1 MKRALIGSLAL
12 SLAAGIVS
20 AQNAAPPAATSPGMS
35 QGAAAATDFN
45 SLDAN
50 RDGRVSAAEARSHAE
65 LTSSFATLDA
75 DSDTYLSQS
84 EFAKWNKGSKSSS
97 PRAPS
102 PSGNTSPA
110 PTSPDTTRS
119 TGGDLDASPGAEVDS
134 AEAE

>member
-1 MKRALIGSLAL
+1 MKRAFIGTLAL

-20 AQNAAPPAATSPGMS
+20 AQDVAPPAATSPGMS

-65 LTSSFATLDA
+65 LSSSFATLDA
-75 DSDTYLSQS
+75 DKDSYLSQS
-84 EFAKWNKGSKSSS
+84 EFDKWNKGSSAPRS
-97 PRAPS
+97 PSS
-102 PSGNTSPA
+102 PSGNSSPA

-119 TGGDLDASPGAEVDS
+119 TSGDLGASPGAEVDS